1 MNKKIITLI
10 IFILIIVI
18 VGIAIFFIN
27 NRNTPNDNTVT
38 EPQNITTADDGLI
51 LVQGGTFEMGSPETE
66 LQRVDDE
73 TRHSV
78 TVDSFYIGRYEVTQK
93 EYEEIMGE
101 NPSNFKGENLPV
113 ESVTWYDAINFCNRL
128 SEKQGL
134 TPVYTIDGENVSW
147 DRSANGYRLPTEA
160 EWEYAAR
167 AGTTTPFNTEDSI
180 GAEEANFYG
189 HYPYGIEENYFS
201 QENLE
206 TKPGE
211 YRQETVQVGS
221 FSPNKWGLYDIHG
234 NVREWCFDYYG
245 EYDLENTNNPSGP
258 NEGTSRVNRGG
269 GWNDYAKH
277 MRSSYRG
284 SQTPDQAMS
293 NTGFRIVRNAEENTN
308 SQVVSNTNQ
317 NNAENTNGKMLIAYF
332 SWSGNTE
339 NAAQIIQEKTGADL
353 VELELVN
360 PYSSNYNKVLDEA
373 QRDLNQNARPEL
385 KTKIENMDEYSTVMI
400 GYPNW
405 WATIPMPI
413 STFLE
418 EYDFSGKT
426 IIPFCSHGGG
436 EFGQSITD
444 ISKLAPNSKIGEGL
458 SIHYSGGSSLSSDI
472 DEWIEKN
479 NIGQN
484 QTSEVSTS
492 RIKLTINNDEEI
504 YVRLDDNQTT
514 QDFVSMLPLTLKVED
529 YNSTEKIATLPREL
543 TTEGSPSGYTPQI
556 GDFAYY
562 APWGN
567 LSMFYNDFR
576 YSNSLIKLGEFEEG
590 EIDKIKKLNDN
601 FTIEIEIAE

>member
-1 MNKKIITLI
+1 MNKQE
-10 IFILIIVI
+10 
-18 VGIAIFFIN
+18 N
-27 NRNTPNDNTVT
+27 NSNIGQSNNNNNQEIKTVA
-38 EPQNITTADDGLI
+38 EEDGLI
-51 LVQGGTFEMGSPETE
+51 LITGGTFEMGSPETE
-66 LQRVDDE
+66 LQRNGDE
-73 TRHSV
+73 KQHTV
-78 TVDSFYIGRYEVTQK
+78 TVSDFYIGKYEVTQK
-93 EYEEIMGE
+93 EYEEITGQ

-113 ESVTWYDAINFCNRL
+113 ENITWYDAIRYCNSL

-134 TPVYTIDGENVSW
+134 EPVYTIDGENVSW
-147 DRSANGYRLPTEA
+147 DRSKNGYRLPTEA

-167 AGTTTPFNTEDSI
+167 ASTTTPFNTETSI
-180 GAEEANFYG
+180 GADGANFYG

-201 QENLE
+201 QEKLD

-211 YRQETVQVGS
+211 YRQKTIEVGS

-245 EYDLENTNNPSGP
+245 EYELENTNNPSGV
-258 NEGTSRVNRGG
+258 NTGTLRVNRGG
-269 GWNDYAKH
+269 SWNDYAKH

-284 SQTPDQAMS
+284 SQTPDQAMN
-293 NTGFRIVRNAEENTN
+293 NTGFRIVRNAEENDQN
-308 SQVVSNTNQ
+308 GVISGINKNNVQ
-317 NNAENTNGKMLIAYF
+317 NNNGKMLIVYF

-339 NAAQIIQEKTGADL
+339 NAAKMIQEKTEADI
-353 VELELVN
+353 VELELVH

-373 QRDLNQNARPEL
+373 QRDVNSNARPEL
-385 KTKIENMDEYSTVMI
+385 KTKIENMNEYSTIMI

-413 STFLE
+413 ATFLE
-418 EYDFSGKT
+418 SYDFSGKT

-472 DEWIEKN
+472 DKWIEKN
-479 NIGQN
+479 NIGKN
-484 QTSEVSTS
+484 GENHTEVS
-492 RIKLTINNDEEI
+492 RIKLTVNSEEI
-504 YVRLDDNQTT
+504 YVNLENNKSV
-514 QDFVSMLPLTLKVED
+514 QDFISMLPLTLNVED
-529 YNSTEKIATLPREL
+529 YNSTEKIATLPRKL
-543 TTEGSPSGYTPQI
+543 TTEGSPDGYTPKV

-576 YSNSLIKLGEFEEG
+576 YSDSLIKLGTFENG
-590 EIDKIKKLNDN
+590 GINKIKNIDND
-601 FTIEIEIAE
+601 FTIKIEKAN